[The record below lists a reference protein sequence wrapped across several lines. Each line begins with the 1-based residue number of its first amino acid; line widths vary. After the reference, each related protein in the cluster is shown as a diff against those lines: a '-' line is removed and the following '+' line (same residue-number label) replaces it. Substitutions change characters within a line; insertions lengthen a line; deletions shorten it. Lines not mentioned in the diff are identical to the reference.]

1 MGNQDFNQTAQYR
14 SLADQIRNCR
24 KCPGLNKKGVTE
36 SAPGF
41 GNISAR
47 VMIVGQSLCRK
58 CMVTQIP
65 FTGGSGRLLDRAFAN
80 AGIKKTDV
88 FITNVVHCHTPNNRK
103 SLPHEIIN
111 CHNFLLRELALV
123 RPRALVLLGE
133 DAVTSILGR
142 EAWPFRVGDKVT
154 HDRYVIYPMY
164 HPSYILRKGTAEANR
179 YVESLAHVLK
189 TYISPGVAETTH

>member
-1 MGNQDFNQTAQYR
+1 MGSQNFDRALQYL
-14 SLADQIRNCR
+14 SLSDQIRSCR
-24 KCPGLNKKGVTE
+24 KCPGLNKEGVTE

-65 FTGGSGRLLDRAFAN
+65 FSGGSGRLLDRAFAQ

-103 SLPHEIIN
+103 SLPLEITN
-111 CHNFLLRELALV
+111 CHHFLLRELALV

-133 DAVTSILGR
+133 DAVISILGR
-142 EAWPFRVGDKVT
+142 EAWPFRVGDRVT
-154 HDRYVIYPMY
+154 QDHYVIYPMY
-164 HPSYILRKGTAEANR
+164 HPSYIRRKGATEANH
-179 YVESLAHVLK
+179 YVESLAHVFT
-189 TYISPGVAETTH
+189 TYNSPGLAETTH